1 MTGGAMLRDFSRG
14 DETPLREINRRYGLG
29 PRTENVIPRSRYDI
43 FSVGYTQFGKPN
55 CGVIRIPKGIRNVA
69 KQGIYQNIDA
79 KSSSSASTISIIEPL
94 HSG

>member
-29 PRTENVIPRSRYDI
+29 PRTENVIPRSWYDI

-55 CGVIRIPKGIRNVA
+55 CGVIRIPKVA